1 MIPVR
6 DSIPRRS
13 APIAMWIVIGVN
25 AAVFFFEMS
34 LPEEQLGSRPAAS
47 LPRVVCDQP
56 VAEVEDETL
65 ILADQAEKAVTQVRE
80 TVRELIEDLYSQPT
94 KKAPSGK
101 YLRERYPREVKE
113 TP

>member
-13 APIAMWIVIGVN
+13 APIAMWILIGVN

-34 LPEEQLGSRPAAS
+34 HLEEQLGSRPAAS
-47 LPRVVCDQP
+47 LLRVVRDKP
-56 VAEVEDETL
+56 LAEVEDETL

-80 TVRELIEDLYSQPT
+80 TVRELIEDLCPQPT
-94 KKAPSGK
+94 KKTQSVQ